1 MSSARKPAV
10 LVAAAFLSVTL
21 AVAGCGGSSSSPGVA
36 HLSSGKSSS
45 ASSEGGG
52 SSPESPAS
60 LEQAAVAY
68 AKCMRASG
76 VPNFPIRAPAGDSSS
91 TRVLE

>member
-36 HLSSGKSSS
+36 HLSSGKSLIG
-45 ASSEGGG
+45 E
-52 SSPESPAS
+52 
-60 LEQAAVAY
+60 LRRRRLVA
-68 AKCMRASG
+68 
-76 VPNFPIRAPAGDSSS
+76 
-91 TRVLE
+91 